1 MHWYVSEG
9 TAAVLGLLPV
19 RLDAA
24 PTTAYLMTGEHC
36 ARDCAF
42 CAQARSSRGR
52 AHRLSRV
59 IWPPFA
65 VAEVLP
71 RLVDACRAGRIRR
84 VCFQVV
90 HSAGYFQ
97 RVRQA
102 VAAVRREVD
111 IPLCVSVG
119 LQTVEEV
126 GELLEEGVDV
136 VGLPLDAATPQLYR
150 ELKGGSW
157 ERHLRLLQKAAA
169 RFPGRVGTH
178 LIIGLGESEEE
189 AIRLMGELLS
199 CGVGVALFAFTPLP
213 GTRLE
218 HHRPPDLR
226 TYRRIQAAHYLLK
239 RGLVRPGGIKFEG
252 GRLVDWGIPREE
264 LTHHLADGEA
274 FRTTGCPDC
283 NRPYYNERPGKTP
296 YNYPRPLQP
305 REAGEAVKLVL
316 EGGK

>member
-59 IWPPFA
+59 IWPPFPA
-65 VAEVLP
+65 GEVLP
-71 RLVDACRAGRIRR
+71 RLGDACRAGRIRR
-84 VCFQVV
+84 ACFQVV
-90 HSAGYFQ
+90 HSGDYLQ
-97 RVRQA
+97 RVRQVIA
-102 VAAVRREVD
+102 EVRREVD
-111 IPLCVSVG
+111 IPLCVSIG
-119 LQTVEEV
+119 LRTVEQV
-126 GELLEEGVDV
+126 RELLEAGVDV
-136 VGLPLDAATPQLYR
+136 VGLPLDAVTPQLYR
-150 ELKGGSW
+150 DVKGGSW
-157 ERHLRLLQKAAA
+157 ERHLRLLQEAAA
-169 RFPGRVGTH
+169 QFPGRVGTH

-189 AIRLMGELLS
+189 AIRLIGELAA
-199 CGVGVALFAFTPLP
+199 CGIGVALFAFTPLP

-226 TYRRIQAAHYLLK
+226 TYRRVQAAHYLLK
-239 RGLVRPGGIKFEG
+239 RGLMQPDGMKFKD
-252 GRLVDWGIPREE
+252 GRLVDWGISREE
-264 LTHHLADGEA
+264 LVLYLADGEA

-296 YNYPRPLQP
+296 YNYPRPLNP
-305 REAGEAVKLVL
+305 REAAEAVGLVV
-316 EGGK
+316 EG